1 MKRSGV
7 WQRLVVFAGLCL
19 LTLALAAGLAGY
31 TPKDAGGALS
41 SEPLGRRAAWQ
52 LLQNTGHRVLSW
64 QQAPGNLAEV
74 DALLLVGEDIAEV
87 EAAAGE
93 RSELDPRSGAHYLRF
108 MEYGGRAIVD
118 VRAAQWLR
126 DQVGLDVDSSRFE
139 APSAFAPLTSPAGE
153 EFRVDL
159 ESSLGLPRTVE
170 GEAGTVLL
178 AGVEGRP
185 FAMLYPV
192 GDGAL
197 LLVGD
202 TDLWRNAEIGKQD
215 HAYLLLAL
223 VGMLGG
229 ERTVLFDEFARGV
242 HSPPGFLSMTF
253 GGRVAPFGWTL
264 LLWVA
269 LCVTAS
275 IWTWRFPRDP
285 RTRDEV
291 HPFLRVQAGARLLD
305 RARRPVDVA
314 ARLRAGVLTRLAR
327 RLHRSGD
334 GAEVSERL
342 LALSVD
348 RAPDS
353 ATSEGWRE
361 ALSGKLP
368 TRRSELNTWAAEL
381 LEIERAVEA
390 SLRRETH
397 GGAGRSPRK
406 RHG

>member
-7 WQRLVVFAGLCL
+7 WQRLLVFAGLCL
-19 LTLALAAGLAGY
+19 LTLVLAAGLAGY
-31 TPKDAGGALS
+31 SPKDEGGALS
-41 SEPLGRRAAWQ
+41 SESLGRRAAWQ
-52 LLQNTGHRVLSW
+52 LLQNAGHRVLSW

-74 DALLLVGEDIAEV
+74 DALLLVGEDVAEV
-87 EAAAGE
+87 EAATGE

-118 VRAAQWLR
+118 VRAAKWLQ
-126 DQVGLDVDSSRFE
+126 DEVGLELGSERFD

-153 EFRVDL
+153 EFQVDL

-170 GEAGTVLL
+170 GERGTVLL
-178 AGVEGRP
+178 AGAEGMP
-185 FAMLYPV
+185 FAALYPV

-202 TDLWRNAEIGKQD
+202 TDLWRNDAIAKQD

-253 GGRVAPFGWTL
+253 RGRVAPFGWTL
-264 LLWVA
+264 LLWIA
-269 LCVTAS
+269 LSVTAS
-275 IWTWRFPRDP
+275 IWSWPFPRDP
-285 RTRDEV
+285 RARDEV

-314 ARLRAGVLTRLAR
+314 SRLRTLVLTRLAR
-327 RLHRSGD
+327 RLHHSVE

-348 RAPDS
+348 RAPDA
-353 ATSEGWRE
+353 ATAERWRV
-361 ALSGKLP
+361 ALSGELP
-368 TRRSELNTWAAEL
+368 KHRKALNTWAAEL
-381 LEIERAVEA
+381 LEIERMVEA

-397 GGAGRSPRK
+397 GGAGAGPRK